1 MRWIVLIVLGAML
14 AGCSGKRALTADAP
28 AKGLELGVMLPAEG
42 MLSAELNF
50 SDDPI
55 VARYQRFQGGSTRA
69 ATRRSEMRVTPTE
82 EGWRIAWWHM
92 PRRST
97 GKAEFEHALTLQ
109 RGGDGS
115 VLATSGFGQDGKHTI
130 VFDPP
135 VRVSPALMRA
145 GERISNDFTAR
156 YVKANGDQEGA
167 GPSRQWTEYA
177 GRQTISTPMGTFD
190 ADVVLTSWELDTG
203 VGTINREVRT
213 WIATVRPGRTT
224 IVAQDIYTES
234 DFLWWT
240 ATSRLRLAIEA
251 IVR

>member
-1 MRWIVLIVLGAML
+1 MRWIVLAVLGSLMV
-14 AGCSGKRALTADAP
+14 GCSAKHELSADAP

-42 MLSAELNF
+42 MLSAELLY

-55 VARYQRFQGGSTRA
+55 VARYQRFQGGSSKP
-69 ATRRSEMRVTPTE
+69 ATRRTEMRVATTE
-82 EGWRIAWWHM
+82 EGWRVTWWHM

-97 GKAEFEHALTLQ
+97 GKPTFMHALALQ

-115 VLATSGFGQDGKHTI
+115 VLASSGFGKDKKHTI

-135 VRVSPALMRA
+135 VRVSPALMES
-145 GERISNDFTAR
+145 GDKISTDFQAR
-156 YVKANGDQEGA
+156 YVRADGEQKGT
-167 GPSRQWTEYA
+167 GPSRTWTEYA
-177 GRQTISTPMGTFD
+177 GRQRIATPMGPFD
-190 ADVVLTSWELDTG
+190 ADVVLTSWEIDFG
-203 VGTINREVRT
+203 VGKLKRDTRT
-213 WIATVRPGRTT
+213 WIATVLPGRTT

-240 ATSRLRLAIEA
+240 GKSRLRLAIEA

>member
-1 MRWIVLIVLGAML
+1 MV
-14 AGCSGKRALTADAP
+14 GCSASRGLTADAP

-42 MLSAELNF
+42 MLSAELLF

-55 VARYQRFQGGSTRA
+55 IARYQRFQGGSSRP
-69 ATRRSEMRVTPTE
+69 ATRRTEIRVATTE
-82 EGWRIAWWHM
+82 EGWRITWWHM

-97 GKAEFEHALTLQ
+97 GKAKFMHALALQ

-115 VLATSGFGQDGKHTI
+115 VLATNGFGKDKKHTI

-135 VRVSPALMRA
+135 VRVSPALMES
-145 GERISNDFTAR
+145 GDTVNTDFNAR
-156 YVKANGDQEGA
+156 YVRADGEQKGT
-167 GPSRQWTEYA
+167 GPSHAWTEYA
-177 GRQTISTPMGTFD
+177 GRQRIVTPLGAFD
-190 ADVVLTSWELDTG
+190 ADVVLTSWEIDFG
-203 VGTINREVRT
+203 VGKLKRETRT
-213 WIATVRPGRTT
+213 WIATVLPGRTT

-240 ATSRLRLAIEA
+240 SKNKLRLAIEA